1 MEVVEGGV
9 EARVARVV
17 LEALAR
23 ADGVMEAAG
32 VRVVLEKAGT
42 AALERVARA
51 VIMRYPY
58 TNSH

>member
-1 MEVVEGGV
+1 MVEGGV
-9 EARVARVV
+9 EALAGVV

-23 ADGVMEAAG
+23 VDGVMEAAG
-32 VRVVLEKAGT
+32 VRVVLEKAGK
-42 AALERVARA
+42 AALERVTTA